1 MIKLKN
7 LLKENSKPKVIK
19 ESTRKW
25 AVKVAEVGVVI
36 VDAGNAGEAKRMVAK
51 KMRGGMKDILGVTKA
66 LPTRKV
72 GDVAEGGPGSG
83 PKGGDEDNPFDR
95 EPSDDELADI
105 EKQFE
110 GKLNETIPAFA
121 KQWKNMTKAC
131 DILEK
136 SVNDLSKSVNKVD
149 KASAKTINGLWKSTY
164 NDLKKFKEILSKQ
177 VLDKLQ

>member
-83 PKGGDEDNPFDR
+83 PQGDYEDNPFDR

-110 GKLNETIPAFA
+110 GKLNERMYTPLEALETSIFDIIIEFKKAF
-121 KQWKNMTKAC
+121 
-131 DILEK
+131 EK
-136 SVNDLSKSVNKVD
+136 SEHKKNRKISMLIKQM
-149 KASAKTINGLWKSTY
+149 
-164 NDLKKFKEILSKQ
+164 LKLEG
-177 VLDKLQ
+177 KLGEEVGELQ